1 MVAGYGWEDVLA
13 RFLREEQE
21 QLLKD
26 LASSSSD
33 LETLLTHRAKATV
46 IRNLFKRIEA
56 EKSAQKSDLRKL

>member
-26 LASSSSD
+26 LASSSPT
-33 LETLLTHRAKATV
+33 LEDLLTHRAKAAV
-46 IRNLFKRIEA
+46 IRSLFKRIEA